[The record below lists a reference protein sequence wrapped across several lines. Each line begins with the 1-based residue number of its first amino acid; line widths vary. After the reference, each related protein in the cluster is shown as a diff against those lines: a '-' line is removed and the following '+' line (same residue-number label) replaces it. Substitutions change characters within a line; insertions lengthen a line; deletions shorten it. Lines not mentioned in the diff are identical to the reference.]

1 LIQSWSECISP
12 AFVAVSEVL
21 STRYG
26 RSITGLAYSALPMGA
41 VPEGYEQIV
50 LLEGVSFDTVLYDD
64 IAYRFKTTP
73 GFTIQKLNDNE
84 ITSIDTIV
92 SNLGN
97 LTTAQIVEKMH
108 S

>member
-1 LIQSWSECISP
+1 
-12 AFVAVSEVL
+12 
-21 STRYG
+21 
-26 RSITGLAYSALPMGA
+26 
-41 VPEGYEQIV
+41 V

-97 LTTAQIVEKMH
+97 LTTAQIVDKMH
-108 S
+108 EEDAYKYTPSNCVISYSFAKNLSIE